1 MFSPAAMLLSFVIHA
16 ADPPLPSV
24 DLCGPCLPTADV
36 PRAIEKALDGSPQ
49 QARALA
55 HHFDQI
61 GEFDKGLFWS
71 GIALE
76 NGDED
81 SRWNYAYRLY
91 ARGGTYDL
99 RRAIYHLKI
108 LQRTGDSRATELRA
122 EIEEKLESAQ

>member
-1 MFSPAAMLLSFVIHA
+1 MRRIRQYPRSTYAVRACQLRTCLE
-16 ADPPLPSV
+16 PSRRRWT
-24 DLCGPCLPTADV
+24 DHPS
-36 PRAIEKALDGSPQ
+36 R
-49 QARALA
+49 ARALA

-108 LQRTGDSRATELRA
+108 LQGTGDSRATELRA
-122 EIEEKLESAQ
+122 EIEENLESAQ